1 MEKERKI
8 KCRCGKAALENKKVD
23 FNSFKTKALICPSCN
38 FTTFT
43 KSQAEEYIKLKR
55 LHEIV
60 DAERKVIKIGNSLGI
75 TLPEKLKEFGIKF
88 GKRIKI
94 KALSKNSIKIEF

>member
-8 KCRCGKAALENKKVD
+8 KCDCGTFFERRSTD
-23 FNSFKTKALICPSCN
+23 FNGIRTNAMVCPSCN

-43 KSQAEEYIKLKR
+43 KKQAEEYISLKR

-60 DAERKVIKIGNSLGI
+60 DSEKKVIKIGNSIGI
-75 TLPEKLKEFGIKF
+75 TLPEKLKEFGVKL
-88 GKRIKI
+88 GRKIKI
-94 KALSKNSIKIEF
+94 KALSENSIKIEF